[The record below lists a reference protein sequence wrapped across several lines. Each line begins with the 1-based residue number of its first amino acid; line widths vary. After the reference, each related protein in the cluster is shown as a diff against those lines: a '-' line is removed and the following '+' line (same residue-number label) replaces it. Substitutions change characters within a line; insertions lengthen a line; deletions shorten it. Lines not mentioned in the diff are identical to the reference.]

1 MTPDDESAEL
11 EEANAR
17 FYRAFEALDLA
28 EMDAMW
34 AHGEH
39 VRCIHPG
46 WSMLEG
52 WEAVR
57 QSWEAIFKDSRE
69 MRFSLGDVQARVAG
83 DTAWVTLNE
92 NILQGSGE
100 VAAGL
105 HDATVAATNVF
116 VHDERGWRLVV
127 HHGSPVHRPIGDDED
142 SAGQQ
147 EAG

>member
-1 MTPDDESAEL
+1 MADLTPDDEVAEV

-28 EMDAMW
+28 EMDLVW

-46 WSMLEG
+46 WAMLEG

-69 MRFSLGDVQARVAG
+69 MRFSLSDVRARVLG
-83 DTAWVTLNE
+83 DLGWVTCAE
-92 NILQGSGE
+92 NILSQVRGNIA
-100 VAAGL
+100 VTTL
-105 HDATVAATNVF
+105 IATNLF
-116 VHDERGWRLVV
+116 ERRGPGWRMVL
-127 HHGSPVHRPIGDDED
+127 HHASHILTGEPPAAR
-142 SAGQQ
+142 
-147 EAG
+147 